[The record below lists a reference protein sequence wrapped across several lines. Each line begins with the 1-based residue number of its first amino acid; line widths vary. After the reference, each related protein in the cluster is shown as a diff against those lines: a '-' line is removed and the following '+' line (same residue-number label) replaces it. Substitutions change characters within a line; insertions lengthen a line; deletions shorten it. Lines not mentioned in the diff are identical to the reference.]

1 MKRCRYCNPNDGA
14 GLQWDFE
21 DIEVSVMLR
30 GGVLTICNQYG
41 DEAEM
46 PINYCPNCGAKMD
59 LEVEDDGP

>member
-21 DIEVSVMLR
+21 DIEVSVMLQ

-46 PINYCPNCGAKMD
+46 PINYCPACGAKMD
-59 LEVEDDGP
+59 LEVDGE